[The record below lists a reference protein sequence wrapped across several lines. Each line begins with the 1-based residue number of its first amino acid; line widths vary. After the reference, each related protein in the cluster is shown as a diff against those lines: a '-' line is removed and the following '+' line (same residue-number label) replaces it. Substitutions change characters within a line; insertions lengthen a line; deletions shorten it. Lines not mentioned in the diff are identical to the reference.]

1 LVTIAVPKFTSN
13 VGKSFCK
20 ILRKDNIFT
29 ANLDPLGSSVW
40 KQCDGTK
47 TVKEILD
54 VVTKEFPDQK
64 NIDQRLFLYLQQ
76 LKALNDI
83 TY

>member
-1 LVTIAVPKFTSN
+1 LVPKFTSN

-20 ILRKDNIFT
+20 ILRRGNIFT
-29 ANLDPLGSSVW
+29 ANLDALGSSVW
-40 KQCDGTK
+40 KQCEGTK

-76 LKALNDI
+76 LKALNYI